1 MAALAWPDEAFALQ
15 LVCGKGLAASLGD
28 QEAVALMSALKVTT
42 L

>member
-15 LVCGKGLAASLGD
+15 LVCGKSLTQSLGD
-28 QEAVALMSALKVTT
+28 QEAVALMNALKVTT